1 MAADDFR
8 ASASGLNLQSQKPI
22 SDGKDDVGGTGH
34 KNRHAKPLRR
44 RIRVLPP
51 ENLSPE
57 TAKGACDI
65 LDAAAFLVQV
75 AGPLAR
81 AKLNDLLYFAQAWHL
96 VWDHELLFRDAILAT
111 EDGVSIAAIDRLGGG
126 AFTVEPRH
134 VRKGRADR
142 LGESQQRTLLGIVKF
157 YSGRN
162 HYRLS
167 EQIRQE
173 TPWRQARQAAAL
185 GSTPTVEPAALHR
198 YYRES

>member
-8 ASASGLNLQSQKPI
+8 ASASGLNIQTDKSR
-22 SDGKDDVGGTGH
+22 SDGNTSYDSSG
-34 KNRHAKPLRR
+34 RHDRHGKSLRR
-44 RIRVLPP
+44 RVRVLPP

-57 TAKGACDI
+57 TARSACDI
-65 LDAAAFLVQV
+65 LDAAAFLVKI
-75 AGPLAR
+75 AGPMAR

-96 VWDHELLFRDAILAT
+96 VWDHELLFPDAIMAT
-111 EDGVSIAAIDRLGGG
+111 EDGVSIGAIDALGGG

-142 LGESQQRTLLGIVKF
+142 LSESQQRTLVGIVKF

-162 HYRLS
+162 HFRLS
-167 EQIRQE
+167 GQIRLE
-173 TPWRQARQAAAL
+173 TPWEQARQSAAL
-185 GSTPTVEPAALHR
+185 GSPAVVEPAALHR